1 VRTVLCLKAITHPN
15 ISAALGGQ
23 ITKSKGRKKAT
34 DLRALSHPQIYNLLL
49 KFSQDHWTALRIVD
63 DFTVEPGAT
72 LFVGTQSA
80 KSHTFVFKDGIR
92 YGCATATRTDAD
104 QYAFVEIEGT
114 RSPCLIQYHF
124 DISVGDESPITC
136 SIVQR
141 MNTDEDFPRLGWDL

>member
-1 VRTVLCLKAITHPN
+1 M
-15 ISAALGGQ
+15 
-23 ITKSKGRKKAT
+23 
-34 DLRALSHPQIYNLLL
+34 
-49 KFSQDHWTALRIVD
+49 ALRIVD
-63 DFTVEPGAT
+63 NFTIEPGAI

-92 YGCATATRTDAD
+92 YGCATAARTDVD
-104 QYAFVEIEGT
+104 QYAFIEIEGT

-141 MNTDEDFPRLGWDL
+141 